1 MTPAISRRARSL
13 QAALEDATRR
23 LAAGGIAEARL
34 DARVLLCDAAALTVE
49 RLLSQPER
57 ALEPEAAARLE
68 RHLARRIARE
78 PLAQILGRREFWSLP
93 FAVTPATL
101 VPRPESEILIEAALS
116 LVPDRRQPLRILDL
130 GTGTGCL
137 LLALLSEL
145 PDSTGLGVD
154 ASLAAARIARQNAAA
169 LGLRGRAKFLVGDWG
184 HSFADASFDLILA
197 NPPYVPEGEIDGLEP
212 EIARYEPRQALS
224 GGADGL
230 ACYRALAP
238 GLARLLSPGGQA
250 LLEVGRGQI
259 DRVATLLAEAGLG
272 EAGRRW
278 DLAGIPR
285 CLIMGPAA
293 IGARA

>member
-1 MTPAISRRARSL
+1 VTAAISRRPKTL

-23 LAAGGIAEARL
+23 LAAAGIAEARL
-34 DARVLLCDAAALTVE
+34 EARLLLGDAAALSVE
-49 RLLSQPER
+49 RLLGQPEQ
-57 ALEPEAAARLE
+57 ALEPEAAARLD
-68 RHLARRIARE
+68 RHLARRVARE

-101 VPRPESEILIEAALS
+101 VPRPESETLVEAALS

-130 GTGTGCL
+130 GTGAGCL

-145 PDSTGLGVD
+145 AYSTGLGVD
-154 ASLAAARIARQNAAA
+154 ASLAATRLARQNAAA
-169 LGLRGRAKFLVGDWG
+169 LGLTGRAKFLVGDWG
-184 HSFADASFDLILA
+184 NSFADGSFDLILA
-197 NPPYVPEGEIDGLEP
+197 NPPYIPEEEIDGLAP

-238 GLARLLSPGGQA
+238 GLARLLRPRGQA

-272 EAGRRW
+272 EAGRRR

-285 CLIMGPAA
+285 CLIMGRAA